1 MENPKVQNQEDIYTT
16 PISNIFIDEYMPKA
30 NATFVKVYLYGYKN
44 YYHKVQ
50 NVESKKIAEDLDILE
65 SDVILAW
72 KYWEKQGIMK
82 LYKNSHTY
90 DVEYLPL
97 EIQQTDYKVGISHN
111 VIATKPQYSPQEINI
126 YREKSEE
133 IRDLFKF
140 AQKNLNK
147 LLTYPDMNIIFSFY
161 DWLRLPIDVIKFI
174 LSNYCDK
181 SMNYIEKVAIQWA
194 EDGINTVEKAE
205 ERLKRYG
212 NYKIISKALGM
223 NSNAEIIPKQE
234 EYMKKWLETY
244 KFSIDIIQEACQKA
258 VLRTSK
264 ASFEYTDSIL
274 TYWYK
279 NNVKTLDEAKILDEI
294 FKNKKKTESEAK
306 QLSLSSF
313 YQKPNR
319 FVNYEQRKWDFEKLE
334 KLEREYIKRNLER

>member
-1 MENPKVQNQEDIYTT
+1 MENLKIQTQEDMYTT
-16 PISNIFIDEYMPKA
+16 PISNIFFDKYMPKA
-30 NATFVKVYLYGYKN
+30 NAIFVKVYLYGYRN
-44 YYHKVQ
+44 YYHKIQ
-50 NVESKKIAEDLDILE
+50 GIDSKKIAEDLDILE

-82 LYKNSHTY
+82 LCKNSHTY
-90 DVEYLPL
+90 DVEYLPIEL
-97 EIQQTDYKVGISHN
+97 KPTKSEIKLNYNFVS
-111 VIATKPQYSPQEINI
+111 TKPQYSPQEINI
-126 YREKSEE
+126 YRQSSEE

-140 AQKNLNK
+140 AQKKLNK

-181 SMNYIEKVAIQWA
+181 NMNYIEKVAVQWA
-194 EDGINTVEKAE
+194 EDGINTVQKAE
-205 ERLKRYG
+205 QRVQRYS
-212 NYKIISKALGM
+212 NYKIIAKALGIS
-223 NSNAEIIPKQE
+223 SNATIIPKQE
-234 EYMKKWLETY
+234 EYMKKWLDIY

-264 ASFEYTDSIL
+264 ASFEYADSIL
-274 TYWYK
+274 TNWY
-279 NNVKTLDEAKILDEI
+279 NNHVKTLEEARQLEEA
-294 FKNKKKTESEAK
+294 FRNKKKVENESR
-306 QLSLSSF
+306 QLSLNSF

-319 FVNYEQRKWDFEKLE
+319 FVNYEQDTWDFEKLE